1 MTALTQTQ
9 EKLHLHPYELR
20 HVPALAPFD
29 WLAKAWSDLLQHPA
43 ASLAYGALITL
54 FGGLLLGYP
63 RHPFVVAGLITGFM
77 LVGPV
82 LAAGLCALSRARS
95 EGLPQ
100 GFEHSLRTLHE
111 SRRPLLRFAGLLAA
125 LALAWFAVS
134 SLLLQQFFGSVG
146 PSLSHTLMGDVLRH
160 IEPMQLVAYT
170 AIGGAL
176 AAAVFVLS
184 AVTVPLILD
193 RNARVRNAML
203 TSVKSV
209 LAADLPAMLVWACL
223 CVLLIALAFATFL
236 LGMVVIF
243 PLLGHATWYAY
254 LDLVK

>member
-1 MTALTQTQ
+1 MATLIQD
-9 EKLHLHPYELR
+9 KLHVHPYELR

-29 WLAKAWSDLLQHPA
+29 WLAKAWSDLLHHPA

-54 FGGLLLGYP
+54 LGGLMLGYP
-63 RHPFVVAGLITGFM
+63 RHPFVVAGLVTGFM

-95 EGLPQ
+95 ESLAP
-100 GFEHSLRTLHE
+100 GFEQSLRTLHQF
-111 SRRPLLRFAGLLAA
+111 RRPLLRFGGLLVA
-125 LALAWFAVS
+125 LALVWFTLS

-146 PSLSHTLMGDVLRH
+146 PSLSHTLMGDVLNH
-160 IEPMQLVAYT
+160 IEPLQLAAYIV
-170 AIGGAL
+170 IGGSL
-176 AAAVFVLS
+176 AAVVFLLS

-209 LAADLPAMLVWACL
+209 LAADFPAMLVWAML